1 VCVCVCVCVCVL
13 HQSHCVCVL
22 CVCMCVQQP
31 AAALSSSPE
40 HVEKQ
45 VQTSILAELQ
55 RTQAELNLMQ

>member
-1 VCVCVCVCVCVL
+1 VCVCAPSFALCVCVVCVCV
-13 HQSHCVCVL
+13 
-22 CVCMCVQQP
+22 CVQQP

-55 RTQAELNLMQ
+55 RTQARTEPHAVVV